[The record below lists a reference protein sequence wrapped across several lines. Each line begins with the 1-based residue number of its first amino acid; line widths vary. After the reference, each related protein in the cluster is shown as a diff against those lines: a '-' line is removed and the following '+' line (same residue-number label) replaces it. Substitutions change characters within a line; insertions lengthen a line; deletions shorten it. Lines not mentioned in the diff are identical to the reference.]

1 MRFVMVNIMLIL
13 AIYTKPHSNNENAV
27 IKYCGEIKSLLD
39 QRHLATRLSAYLLK
53 SIIENI
59 LTKNIIT
66 KIPLIF
72 KNYYI
77 FCISLYSVFSTNF
90 FGKF

>member
-1 MRFVMVNIMLIL
+1 M
-13 AIYTKPHSNNENAV
+13 
-27 IKYCGEIKSLLD
+27 KYCGEMEIKPLLD
-39 QRHLATRLSAYLLK
+39 QRHLTTRLSAYLLK

-77 FCISLYSVFSTNF
+77 VCIF
-90 FGKF
+90 FIFRIQYKFL